1 MMRNKFFGL
10 FWKVQE
16 QRLSEETLS
25 WNAVRDPPPQ
35 ISSDTISG
43 VDVKLSRE
51 HELTPET
58 YPNLGKTELPD
69 RSPISRSKAS
79 FYQDPGEREGTIKWN
94 CPKTYKQMNWV
105 LVLFGNNITCFKI
118 MTSKYLD
125 SNK

>member
-51 HELTPET
+51 HELTLRLVPT
-58 YPNLGKTELPD
+58 LGKQSYRIEAQFPD
-69 RSPISRSKAS
+69 QKLH
-79 FYQDPGEREGTIKWN
+79 FT
-94 CPKTYKQMNWV
+94 KTLENEKEQ
-105 LVLFGNNITCFKI
+105 
-118 MTSKYLD
+118 
-125 SNK
+125 